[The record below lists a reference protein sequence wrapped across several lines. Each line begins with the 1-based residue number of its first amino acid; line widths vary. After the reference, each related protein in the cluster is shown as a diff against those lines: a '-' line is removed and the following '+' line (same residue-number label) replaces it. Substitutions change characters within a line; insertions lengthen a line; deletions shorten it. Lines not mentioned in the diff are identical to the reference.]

1 MQFVIV
7 PSPII
12 TLPLF
17 VVKKMMQQPPKHG
30 GVKIYEV
37 KTDRFSILP
46 HMFFNM

>member
-30 GVKIYEV
+30 GVKIHVYEV

-46 HMFFNM
+46 HVF